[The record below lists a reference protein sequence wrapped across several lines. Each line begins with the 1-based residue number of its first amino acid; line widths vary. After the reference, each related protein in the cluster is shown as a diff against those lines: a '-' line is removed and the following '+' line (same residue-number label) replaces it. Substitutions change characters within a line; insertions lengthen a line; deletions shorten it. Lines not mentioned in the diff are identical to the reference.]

1 MACGSSLC
9 QKTSC
14 HRWGLVLRTCCPDG
28 GVPCH
33 RGWKPPWRQSVFIRT
48 ERHPSTWDSLSPFWI
63 AWRQTGQCGC
73 CGRVAVHFTGTQL
86 SHFSGRL
93 QLSQLLG
100 NSDETRYAQLND
112 AGNRPVLLSVGEMK
126 ALRVPG
132 GPSFPCDSKFTHQF
146 GF

>member
-1 MACGSSLC
+1 
-9 QKTSC
+9 
-14 HRWGLVLRTCCPDG
+14 
-28 GVPCH
+28 
-33 RGWKPPWRQSVFIRT
+33 
-48 ERHPSTWDSLSPFWI
+48 
-63 AWRQTGQCGC
+63 
-73 CGRVAVHFTGTQL
+73 VHFTGTQL